1 MVSDHDPSCIHR
13 TKPIFPM
20 EFALEK
26 LLLAVG
32 VYILSG
38 DIGELK
44 ERYLKFYCSE
54 QSFRVTVY
62 AMVTGGRPH
71 CLEPVST

>member
-1 MVSDHDPSCIHR
+1 MSFRHKSAGYFRTSVIMVSDHDPSCIHR
-13 TKPIFPM
+13 TRPIFPM

-26 LLLAVG
+26 LWLAVV

-38 DIGELK
+38 NTGELK

-54 QSFRVTVY
+54 
-62 AMVTGGRPH
+62 
-71 CLEPVST
+71 